1 MNNNEVIIIIQYLTL
16 LELDIDKTI
25 THQNIQ
31 SQFRKLSHI
40 YHPDIANERYSDGK
54 KFIELQ
60 QAKEYLI
67 SNIEY
72 LNIMIR
78 NGFRTNYD
86 IKDELR
92 KQREETAR
100 KEAERKAKEEA
111 ERKAAE
117 EARKRAE
124 EERIRKEEQR
134 RKEEER
140 QRTLREKKEIENTL
154 NNLLKSLDKDIYYDK
169 EYNYII
175 SLIND
180 FISRLYNRSYYKEEY
195 ETLMKEISKVK
206 TKKYYEKV
214 KKIKKIAFHLASS
227 ITALIILIV
236 LSINLIIP
244 SIKYNKALKNIEN
257 RDYLSAGEILNTI
270 KDFKDADLQY
280 SLLDVYKNLDNNN
293 YEKAINIIKENSGNV
308 YLNYNTDGGYLDGNL
323 DDSSSLQLKESKKNG
338 YAFSYYEVEKYE
350 VNTED
355 ELFLKVMLK
364 AIYEIEQYDIEFIL
378 NDGILGNNDIS
389 TYDIETSDIE
399 LPIPYKNGYD
409 FVGWYNSDGNQI
421 DIIRK
426 GSYGNICLIAKYEP
440 KIYTINYN
448 LNGGTNNENN
458 VFEYNI
464 ESNDIHIKN
473 PIKDGYTFLGWYGNG
488 ITELNKNY
496 IITSGNTG
504 NIELTAH
511 WQANDYKIV
520 YDLNGGTNN
529 ESNPSGYIMDSGNII
544 IYQANKLG
552 YTFTGWTTPE
562 DNRLRENFVIND
574 GTYGNINLIANY
586 VPNNYTISFDVN
598 GGKELLNNKV
608 IVEFDANY
616 ILSIPVRESYEF
628 LGWTNENGEIFLN
641 EYKHIVDSDIE
652 LVAKWKPIEYTIEY
666 NLNGGVNHIENPSI
680 YTTEKEITLKYP
692 TKTGYTFIGWTSY
705 INSQPVKDYNVSI
718 NNYGNLKLTANY
730 KANTYNIIYD
740 VNTGDALLN
749 NKQIVFYDSEFKT
762 IVPTKTG
769 YDFVGWYLN
778 NEKFDLEKWDLLN
791 NITLKAKW
799 SPKRYLINIIDEV
812 SNQFEVEYDSI
823 FIINNQLKENY
834 IFKGYYSEPYGKGK
848 KYTDEYGKSLNI
860 YKNIEGINLYP
871 YYQYSVEFISNGGS
885 EVSKLIYDENVFLN
899 SNIISTK
906 VERTFEGWYT
916 DINLTSKFVKVIG
929 NVKVYAKW
937 LEETD
942 TSLFEYEVLDNLKI
956 TKYIGT
962 LEEII
967 IPSHIGGIEVKELSS
982 YLFKDNQNVK
992 KIEFPYGLNKIP
1004 DYICYGCINLENI
1017 IIPNTIVEIGNYS
1030 FYNCANLNTFVIPD
1044 KVTTIGEYSFYE
1056 CKSLEMIKI
1065 PTMTNNVGDCAF
1077 FNCYNLTSIS
1087 IPNID
1092 VLVNYVNIDSLEEL
1106 IINGGTR
1113 IAPEM
1118 FRDCLNLKNINILN
1132 GVSTIGEY
1140 AFQCCLNLN
1149 KVEISS
1155 NVTDIGDGAFFDC
1168 KSLTNITIPE
1178 SVTNIGND
1186 VFRGCTSL
1194 TNITIPESVTNIGE
1208 SPFYYCSSL
1217 TNVYYNGSIE
1227 DWCNIV
1233 FSNYDSNPMYC
1244 AEHLYMLDE
1253 NNEYKEV
1260 TEITIP
1266 NSITS
1271 IGDNQFCGFDNI
1283 TSITIP
1289 ENVTSMGK
1297 YAFSNCDNLTSIT
1310 IPESVTSMGKY
1321 AFSNCDNL
1329 TSITIPESVTS
1340 IGSFTFFNCDNLTSI
1355 TIPDSITRIDSY
1367 AFSDCTSLT
1376 NITISEGVKSIGEY
1390 AFNNCISLANIK
1402 VPDSVNEIGQY
1413 AFYNCENLESI
1424 TVPFVGKNASGNNVT
1439 HFGYIFGAKNYE
1451 YNDYYVPDQLK
1462 EVIIT
1467 TTNKIKDNAFYKCSN
1482 LTNIEIPNSVTYIG
1496 YNVFYGCSRLT
1507 KIVTPNVFDNYS
1519 GFANFGYIFG
1529 SRDKSNNP
1537 SYIPDSLKEIVIT
1550 SGKSIGEFTF
1560 DNCNSLEKITIP
1572 DSVKS
1577 IESWAFSGCTSL
1589 IDVYYDGK
1597 VEDWCQIAFKSAGSN
1612 PMYYGKNIYMIDDNN
1627 CYYEVKEI
1635 EIRDKITSIGNFT
1648 FFGFEN
1654 LKSIEIP
1661 ESVTSIGSYVFAGCT
1676 SLTSVII
1683 PEEITNI
1690 GEEAFQGC
1698 INLKYNI
1705 YENALYLG
1713 NEYNLYLALIRRI
1726 NVDIKDCI
1734 INSNTKIIAPN
1745 AFYDC
1750 TNFASVEIPSSV
1762 KSIGD
1767 YAFSKC
1773 ENLTSVTIS
1782 EGVKNI
1788 GECAFYNC
1796 ISLVNIKVPDSVNE
1810 IGQYA
1815 FLGCTKLESITVP
1828 FVGNKLNGTKNT
1840 HFTYIFGSIPSSLK
1854 EVIIDGCEI
1863 INESAF
1869 SGCVNL
1875 TNIIISEGVTAIGSG
1890 AFSGCSQL
1898 TSITIPD
1905 SITSINSNAFS
1916 GCTSLK
1922 YNLYDNVGYLG
1933 NEYNPYLALVDVFY
1947 TTKYCTV
1954 NPSTK
1959 VIADW
1964 AFSKCENLISI
1975 TISEGVKSIGDY
1987 AFYNCTNLKG
1997 ITIPEGVTSIGDYA
2011 FSGCSNLTSIVI
2023 PQGVIQIGR
2032 NAFENCTRL
2041 TSITILEGITSIGEY
2056 TFSDCE
2062 SLTNIIIPKSVTSI
2076 GDYAFYGC
2084 KDLTNIIIP
2093 ENVTTIGDYVFYYC
2107 ESLTSITFSEGVKS
2121 IGDYAFYNC
2130 VSLTSITIPESFT
2143 SIGNYAFRHCMGLK
2157 SIIIPKNV
2165 KYIGEN
2171 AFYECYGITIYCE
2184 FEAKPTEWNND
2195 WYGYGKVV
2203 WGYIE

>member
-72 LNIMIR
+72 VNIMIR

-134 RKEEER
+134 RKEEEER
-140 QRTLREKKEIENTL
+140 QRTLRELKEIENTL

-180 FISRLYNRSYYKEEY
+180 FISRLYNRRYYKEEY
-195 ETLMKEISKVK
+195 EILMKEISKVK

-214 KKIKKIAFHLASS
+214 KKIKKIAFYLASS
-227 ITALIILIV
+227 ITALIIFIV

-270 KDFKDADLQY
+270 KYFKDADLQY

-355 ELFLKVMLK
+355 ELFLNVMLK

-378 NDGILGNNDIS
+378 NDGILDNNDIS

-448 LNGGTNNENN
+448 LNGGANNENN

-473 PIKDGYTFLGWYGNG
+473 PIKDGYTFLGWYANG

-680 YTTEKEITLKYP
+680 YTTEKEVTLKYP
-692 TKTGYTFIGWTSY
+692 TKTGYTFIGWTTY

-740 VNTGDALLN
+740 VNAGDALLN
-749 NKQIVFYDSEFKT
+749 NKQTVLYDSEFDT
-762 IVPTKTG
+762 VVPTKTG

-778 NEKFDLEKWDLLN
+778 NEKFDLEKWDMLN

-812 SNQFEVEYDSI
+812 LNQFEVEYDSI

-848 KYTDEYGKSLNI
+848 KYTDEFGKSLDI
-860 YKNIEGINLYP
+860 YKNVDGINLYP

-885 EVSKLIYDENVFLN
+885 EVSKLIYDENVFLDPDIMSVKEN
-899 SNIISTK
+899 
-906 VERTFEGWYT
+906 RTFEGWYT

-942 TSLFEYEVLDNLKI
+942 TSLFEYEFLDNLKI

-962 LEEII
+962 LEEVI
-967 IPSHIGGIEVKELSS
+967 IPSHIGGIEVTELNEL
-982 YLFKDNQNVK
+982 LFLDNKAK
-992 KIEFPYGLNKIP
+992 KIELSYGIEKIPYGMCMN
-1004 DYICYGCINLENI
+1004 CYNLENI
-1017 IIPNTIVEIGNYS
+1017 IIPDSVKEIGSNSFEFCTNLKSLRFSDNVEIIGS
-1030 FYNCANLNTFVIPD
+1030 GCLSNCT
-1044 KVTTIGEYSFYE
+1044 G
-1056 CKSLEMIKI
+1056 LE
-1065 PTMTNNVGDCAF
+1065 
-1077 FNCYNLTSIS
+1077 S
-1087 IPNID
+1087 
-1092 VLVNYVNIDSLEEL
+1092 L
-1106 IINGGTR
+1106 IIPFLGVGPDDYYSGNLEYLFGYKNR
-1113 IAPEM
+1113 YN
-1118 FRDCLNLKNINILN
+1118 NLKEIILTK
-1132 GVSTIGEY
+1132 TIK
-1140 AFQCCLNLN
+1140 L
-1149 KVEISS
+1149 
-1155 NVTDIGDGAFFDC
+1155 
-1168 KSLTNITIPE
+1168 
-1178 SVTNIGND
+1178 
-1186 VFRGCTSL
+1186 
-1194 TNITIPESVTNIGE
+1194 
-1208 SPFYYCSSL
+1208 
-1217 TNVYYNGSIE
+1217 
-1227 DWCNIV
+1227 
-1233 FSNYDSNPMYC
+1233 
-1244 AEHLYMLDE
+1244 
-1253 NNEYKEV
+1253 
-1260 TEITIP
+1260 
-1266 NSITS
+1266 
-1271 IGDNQFCGFDNI
+1271 
-1283 TSITIP
+1283 
-1289 ENVTSMGK
+1289 GK
-1297 YAFSNCDNLTSIT
+1297 N
-1310 IPESVTSMGKY
+1310 
-1321 AFSNCDNL
+1321 
-1329 TSITIPESVTS
+1329 
-1340 IGSFTFFNCDNLTSI
+1340 
-1355 TIPDSITRIDSY
+1355 
-1367 AFSDCTSLT
+1367 
-1376 NITISEGVKSIGEY
+1376 
-1390 AFNNCISLANIK
+1390 AFNNCSNLKNVK
-1402 VPDSVNEIGQY
+1402 LPDGLLSIGKY
-1413 AFYNCENLESI
+1413 AFYNCI
-1424 TVPFVGKNASGNNVT
+1424 
-1439 HFGYIFGAKNYE
+1439 
-1451 YNDYYVPDQLK
+1451 
-1462 EVIIT
+1462 
-1467 TTNKIKDNAFYKCSN
+1467 
-1482 LTNIEIPNSVTYIG
+1482 NIENIVIPKSVTKLDDYS
-1496 YNVFYGCSRLT
+1496 FFGCS
-1507 KIVTPNVFDNYS
+1507 K
-1519 GFANFGYIFG
+1519 
-1529 SRDKSNNP
+1529 
-1537 SYIPDSLKEIVIT
+1537 LKEIILPNVTI
-1550 SGKSIGEFTF
+1550 IG
-1560 DNCNSLEKITIP
+1560 
-1572 DSVKS
+1572 DSVFSNCINLKKLEILS
-1577 IESWAFSGCTSL
+1577 DKVSFGMDLFSGCTLDTLKCPYPSYYVRSMSSNSFGGHFKEYIITGITPIFEQFPGTSTSFGL
-1589 IDVYYDGK
+1589 DILKKSDKVYVSDTINYLCSTELDN
-1597 VEDWCQIAFKSAGSN
+1597 CI
-1612 PMYYGKNIYMIDDNN
+1612 NI
-1627 CYYEVKEI
+1627 KEI
-1635 EIRDKITSIGNFT
+1635 NLPSLDIIYSNYNIDIDILTIRDGEKLNRELLSNFTHVKKLTLPNNLIQVDHETFNDCLNLQEIVANGDNFTSIDGILYTKDLKTIIRYPIGKQEIKYEINSLT
-1648 FFGFEN
+1648 EN
-1654 LKSIEIP
+1654 IENGCFKNCSLKELIISDNVSEIP
-1661 ESVTSIGSYVFAGCT
+1661 EDALANFTSLSYLYIGQNVNNLNRSMFNGTYNIENLYISDENIKYDSRNDCNAIIETSINKIIFGT
-1676 SLTSVII
+1676 MNTVI
-1683 PEEITNI
+1683 PDTVEII
-1690 GEEAFQGC
+1690 GESAFAH
-1698 INLKYNI
+1698 NENI
-1705 YENALYLG
+1705 YEIL
-1713 NEYNLYLALIRRI
+1713 
-1726 NVDIKDCI
+1726 
-1734 INSNTKIIAPN
+1734 
-1745 AFYDC
+1745 
-1750 TNFASVEIPSSV
+1750 IPSSV
-1762 KSIGD
+1762 KTIEQN
-1767 YAFSKC
+1767 AFYYC
-1773 ENLTSVTIS
+1773 ENLEKVYIENGLETIGHCAFGS
-1782 EGVKNI
+1782 CSFASIFLPNTIINI
-1788 GECAFYNC
+1788 G
-1796 ISLVNIKVPDSVNE
+1796 
-1810 IGQYA
+1810 G
-1815 FLGCTKLESITVP
+1815 
-1828 FVGNKLNGTKNT
+1828 
-1840 HFTYIFGSIPSSLK
+1840 
-1854 EVIIDGCEI
+1854 
-1863 INESAF
+1863 
-1869 SGCVNL
+1869 
-1875 TNIIISEGVTAIGSG
+1875 
-1890 AFSGCSQL
+1890 
-1898 TSITIPD
+1898 
-1905 SITSINSNAFS
+1905 
-1916 GCTSLK
+1916 
-1922 YNLYDNVGYLG
+1922 
-1933 NEYNPYLALVDVFY
+1933 
-1947 TTKYCTV
+1947 
-1954 NPSTK
+1954 
-1959 VIADW
+1959 
-1964 AFSKCENLISI
+1964 
-1975 TISEGVKSIGDY
+1975 
-1987 AFYNCTNLKG
+1987 
-1997 ITIPEGVTSIGDYA
+1997 
-2011 FSGCSNLTSIVI
+2011 
-2023 PQGVIQIGR
+2023 
-2032 NAFENCTRL
+2032 
-2041 TSITILEGITSIGEY
+2041 
-2056 TFSDCE
+2056 
-2062 SLTNIIIPKSVTSI
+2062 
-2076 GDYAFYGC
+2076 YAFYG
-2084 KDLTNIIIP
+2084 
-2093 ENVTTIGDYVFYYC
+2093 VTIDRY
-2107 ESLTSITFSEGVKS
+2107 L
-2121 IGDYAFYNC
+2121 
-2130 VSLTSITIPESFT
+2130 
-2143 SIGNYAFRHCMGLK
+2143 
-2157 SIIIPKNV
+2157 
-2165 KYIGEN
+2165 
-2171 AFYECYGITIYCE
+2171 TIYCE
-2184 FEAKPTEWNND
+2184 SSGPLETWDKDWNCGSKPDE
-2195 WYGYGKVV
+2195 
-2203 WGYIE
+2203 IEFRIYFITYYNQQRQ